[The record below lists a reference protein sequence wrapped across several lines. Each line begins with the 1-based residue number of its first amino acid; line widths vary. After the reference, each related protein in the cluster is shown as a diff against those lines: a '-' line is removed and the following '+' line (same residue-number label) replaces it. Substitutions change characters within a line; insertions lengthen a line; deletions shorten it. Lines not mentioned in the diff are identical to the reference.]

1 MLDGVRRAV
10 FFGAHTDD
18 EMVCAGTL
26 RRLVRQGCAVTL
38 YPFAPAATKD
48 DPEGG
53 ERSLSVVYP
62 EICESSRLI
71 FGRETEVPTGD
82 WMLPSKSLHARG
94 QEIADRAFQIVE
106 EVKPDLCLILSPED
120 ENPAHAEV
128 GRQCERVM
136 RGRVPLVAR
145 CLYPWN
151 YGLGR
156 PNLYVTLTPE
166 DLAVKSAV
174 CRAYKSQEFRYNY
187 HDLFMAAARADGLS
201 VKAEAAERFEL
212 LRAVV

>member
-1 MLDGVRRAV
+1 MLDGVKRAIM
-10 FFGAHTDD
+10 FAAHTDD

-26 RRLVRQGCAVTL
+26 RRLVRQGCEVHVVTFGPAAIKSDKSGGPNSVAVVLPEWHQSLNMIGVPLENHYCPYHVGPSVTL
-38 YPFAPAATKD
+38 H
-48 DPEGG
+48 E
-53 ERSLSVVYP
+53 
-62 EICESSRLI
+62 
-71 FGRETEVPTGD
+71 
-82 WMLPSKSLHARG
+82 RG
-94 QEIADRAFQIVE
+94 QYVADFAFNTIE
-106 EVKPDLCLILSPED
+106 SIKPDLCLILSPED

-166 DLAVKSAV
+166 DLVVKSAV

-201 VKAEAAERFEL
+201 VKAEAAEKFEL

>member
-1 MLDGVRRAV
+1 
-10 FFGAHTDD
+10 
-18 EMVCAGTL
+18 
-26 RRLVRQGCAVTL
+26 
-38 YPFAPAATKD
+38 
-48 DPEGG
+48 
-53 ERSLSVVYP
+53 
-62 EICESSRLI
+62 
-71 FGRETEVPTGD
+71 
-82 WMLPSKSLHARG
+82 
-94 QEIADRAFQIVE
+94 
-106 EVKPDLCLILSPED
+106 
-120 ENPAHAEV
+120 
-128 GRQCERVM
+128 
-136 RGRVPLVAR
+136 VPLVAR

-187 HDLFMAAARADGLS
+187 HDLFMATARADGLS